1 MEMKKAKYN
10 IRKGDE
16 FEEVEG
22 YVFGDWGIDKRA
34 PSYYVLTY
42 IPNGCLVESSRT
54 MKFLKMLIQEPEFF
68 DFDGTPNQAYK
79 LATAIA
85 RYRNQHGW
93 KD

>member
-1 MEMKKAKYN
+1 MKKAKYK

-16 FEEVEG
+16 FEEVDG

-34 PSYYVLTY
+34 PGYYVLTY
-42 IPNGCLVESSRT
+42 IPNGCLVESART
-54 MKFLKMLIQEPEFF
+54 MKFLKLLVQEPEFF
-68 DFDGTPNQAYK
+68 DFDGSPNKAYK
-79 LATAIA
+79 LANAIA